1 MATAIPFKKITLI
14 FLLLLP
20 LLNLINGSIEKSL
33 GPDPGKV
40 ILLSLGYWAMV
51 CLWLTLLIT
60 PLRYWLNDS
69 RFIVY
74 RRTLGLMSVFYATL
88 HLLVVMT
95 YVLGWNWQQFL
106 VELQDRP
113 YMLVGIMAWLLMLP
127 LALSSNKWAMRKL
140 RGGWKRLHQLI
151 YLIAPLVLVHFYWLV
166 RSDFREVLIFFV
178 LLVLLMADRYIRNL
192 KVKNAV

>member
-140 RGGWKRLHQLI
+140 RGGWKLLHQLI

>member
-151 YLIAPLVLVHFYWLV
+151 YLIAPLMLVHFYWLV